1 MKEIIIF
8 DPKMVFLLMARK
20 NIITF
25 IGSIIKDTIN
35 ECENIIRL
43 DELPDDD

>member
-1 MKEIIIF
+1 MIIVIF
-8 DPKMVFLLMARK
+8 DPQVMFVLMARK

-25 IGSIIKDTIN
+25 IGSIIKDTID